1 MTERGDVNLRPER
14 WAELA
19 RRFDLGQV
27 QGAAQFVARGAM
39 GEVWR
44 LDTVRGAWAVKCQF
58 PWGTVQPRPADVGVQ
73 LAAAAA
79 GIPLPAPVLTPAGEA
94 VARIGSRHV
103 RVYEWADLGRPA
115 EPPVGDRIAA
125 EAGRLLGVLHSLAL
139 PATEPDDPW
148 YAQVRPPADWAALAD
163 RAAAAG
169 MSWADRL
176 AGAQERIAGLS
187 ARADVPRP
195 RDQRI
200 VCHRDFNPDNVVPAS
215 SGDYLVVLDWE
226 NAGPLDPGCELGYA
240 LFAWSAGRG
249 QISTSAITALLD
261 SYAAALGADPA
272 LGPGMFATAI
282 VAPLNF
288 LFVMAEQAIAEPGHR
303 DYCERQ
309 LSSLL
314 HHDLD
319 DLARF
324 LDLAEGLLLPK
335 GNSTTATGRRHH

>member
-1 MTERGDVNLRPER
+1 VNPGPER
-14 WAELA
+14 WTELA

-27 QGAAQFVARGAM
+27 QGAAEFVARGAM
-39 GEVWR
+39 GEVWH
-44 LDTVRGAWAVKCQF
+44 LETIRGAWAVKWQY
-58 PWGTVQPRPADVGVQ
+58 PWGPVQPRPADVGVQ

-94 VARIGSRHV
+94 VARIGSHHA
-103 RVYEWADLGRPA
+103 RVYEWADLARPA
-115 EPPVGDRIAA
+115 EPPVGERTAA

-148 YAQVRPPADWAALAD
+148 YAEVRPPADWAALAD

-169 MSWADRL
+169 MAWAARL
-176 AGAQERIAGLS
+176 ADAQDRVAGLS

-195 RDQRI
+195 RERRI
-200 VCHRDFNPDNVVPAS
+200 VCHRDFNPDNVIPAA
-215 SGDYLVVLDWE
+215 SGDHLVVLDWE

-240 LFAWSAGRG
+240 LFAWSAGHCE
-249 QISTSAITALLD
+249 ISTSAISALLD
-261 SYAAALGADPA
+261 GYAAALGTDPA
-272 LGPGMFATAI
+272 LGPGMFGTAI
-282 VAPLNF
+282 ATHLNF
-288 LFVMAEQAIAEPGHR
+288 LFVMAEQAITDPGHR

-309 LSSLL
+309 LSGLL

-324 LDLAEGLLLPK
+324 LDLAEDLLH
-335 GNSTTATGRRHH
+335 ADRRSGGS

>member
-1 MTERGDVNLRPER
+1 VNPGPER
-14 WAELA
+14 WTELA

-27 QGAAQFVARGAM
+27 RGAAQFVARGAM

-44 LDTVRGAWAVKCQF
+44 LETIRGAWAVKWRF
-58 PWGTVQPRPADVGVQ
+58 PWGPVQPRPADVGVQ
-73 LAAAAA
+73 LAAVAA

-94 VARIGSRHV
+94 VALIGSHHV
-103 RVYEWADLGRPA
+103 RVHEWAELARPA
-115 EPPVGDRIAA
+115 EPPVADRTAA
-125 EAGRLLGVLHSLAL
+125 QAGRLLGVLHSLAL
-139 PATEPDDPW
+139 PTTEPDDPW
-148 YAQVRPPADWAALAD
+148 YAEVRRPADWAALAD

-169 MSWADRL
+169 TAWAGRL
-176 AGAQERIAGLS
+176 AGAQERIAVLS
-187 ARADVPRP
+187 AQASVPR
-195 RDQRI
+195 RREQRI
-200 VCHRDFNPDNVVPAS
+200 VCHRDFNPDNVVPAA
-215 SGDYLVVLDWE
+215 SGDHLVVLDWE

-240 LFAWSAGRG
+240 LFVWSVGRG
-249 QISTSAITALLD
+249 QVSTTAVTALLD

-282 VAPLNF
+282 AAHLNF

-309 LSSLL
+309 LSGLL

-324 LDLAEGLLLPK
+324 LDLAEDLLP
-335 GNSTTATGRRHH
+335 AHRRSGGGS

>member
-1 MTERGDVNLRPER
+1 MNLGPGH

-19 RRFDLGQV
+19 RRFDLGPV
-27 QGAAQFVARGAM
+27 QGAAEFVARGAM

-44 LDTVRGAWAVKCQF
+44 LETSRGAWAVKRQF
-58 PWGTVQPRPADVGVQ
+58 PWGPVQPRPADVEVQ

-94 VARIGSRHV
+94 VALIGSHRV
-103 RVYEWADLGRPA
+103 RVYEWADLARPA
-115 EPPVGDRIAA
+115 EPPVDGRTAA
-125 EAGRLLGVLHSLAL
+125 EAGRLLGVLHRLAL
-139 PATEPDDPW
+139 PAAEPDDPW
-148 YAQVRPPADWAALAD
+148 YAEVRPPADWAALAG

-169 MSWADRL
+169 TAWAGRL
-176 AGAQERIAGLS
+176 AAAQERIAGLS
-187 ARADVPRP
+187 ARASVPRP
-195 RDQRI
+195 RAQHI

-215 SGDYLVVLDWE
+215 SGSHLVVLDWE

-249 QISTSAITALLD
+249 QISTTAATALLD
-261 SYAAALGADPA
+261 SYTAALGTEPA
-272 LGPGMFATAI
+272 LGPGMFGTAI
-282 VAPLNF
+282 ATHLNF
-288 LFVMAEQAIAEPGHR
+288 LFGMAEQAIADPGHR

-309 LSSLL
+309 LSGLL

-324 LDLAEGLLLPK
+324 VDLAEDLLA
-335 GNSTTATGRRHH
+335 GHRSRGS

>member
-1 MTERGDVNLRPER
+1 MNLAPER

-19 RRFDLGQV
+19 RRFGLGPV
-27 QGAAQFVARGAM
+27 QSGAKFVARGAM

-44 LDTVRGAWAVKCQF
+44 LETSRGAWAVKCQF
-58 PWGTVQPRPADVGVQ
+58 PWGPAQPRPADVGVQ

-94 VARIGSRHV
+94 VTGIGSHRV
-103 RVYEWADLGRPA
+103 RVYEWADLARPA
-115 EPPVGDRIAA
+115 EPPVTDRTAA

-148 YAQVRPPADWAALAD
+148 YAEVRPPGDWVALAD

-169 MSWADRL
+169 MAWAGRL
-176 AGAQERIAGLS
+176 AGAQGRIAGLS

-200 VCHRDFNPDNVVPAS
+200 VCHRDFNPDNVIPAS
-215 SGDYLVVLDWE
+215 SGDHLVVLDWE
-226 NAGPLDPGCELGYA
+226 NAGPLDPACELGYA

-249 QISTSAITALLD
+249 RISTSAATALLD
-261 SYAAALGADPA
+261 GYTAGLGADPA
-272 LGPGMFATAI
+272 LGPGMFTAAIATH
-282 VAPLNF
+282 LNV
-288 LFVMAEQAIAEPGHR
+288 LFVMAEQAMAEPGHR

-309 LSSLL
+309 LYGLL
-314 HHDLD
+314 DHDLD

-324 LDLAEGLLLPK
+324 IDLAEDLLD
-335 GNSTTATGRRHH
+335 AGRRCGGC